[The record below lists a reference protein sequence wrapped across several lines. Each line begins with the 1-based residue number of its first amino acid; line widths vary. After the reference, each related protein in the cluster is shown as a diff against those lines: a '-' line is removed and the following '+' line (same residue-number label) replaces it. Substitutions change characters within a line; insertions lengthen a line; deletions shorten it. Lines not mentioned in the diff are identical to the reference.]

1 MIFRSRIAA
10 FAATAIGIAAFIA
23 TSRAGL
29 PPEAAA
35 LGEDVDAMKKLAA
48 KSSEWRAASLRCLAE
63 VRDRLGDKSLTSGDM
78 NRIYSGAETYVRQQ
92 RRWQALLDCQGDEAW
107 AAMCPDKTTNPLM
120 RFQAKLVLAASLMR
134 FDDYLLGVQ
143 PWFKK
148 DKARRL
154 LKNDHPA
161 IEGELDAA
169 ARRFLNPLIRQQL
182 ARAVVWHRVEGVRA
196 KERSADE
203 IFLDGIITGSS
214 GYAFFTKD
222 LGDRLLSEWKVGGH
236 AAVTFVADH
245 VGNLGE
251 LAEST
256 VSGVVG
262 NTLGLVETRKGYLT
276 TLPAEDRARIK
287 GAFKPLD
294 VMFEKTP
301 FRLTDK
307 SIPGHY
313 GHVAVWV
320 GTEAELKELG
330 LWDHPSVVPYREK
343 IQSGAGII
351 EALRPGV
358 EINTFDHFLNIDDLL
373 VIRSSEE
380 MSREDV
386 RAGVLRA
393 FAQLGKS
400 YDFNFNVESDRE
412 IVCSELAFVVFPAIP
427 WPTSKVLGRYSITP
441 DQVAVKALDGGPF
454 RPVCIFYD
462 GAEVRDRLPESLAC
476 LLKDDVAGFQ
486 LLHPGFAGRTKSGK

>member
-1 MIFRSRIAA
+1 MFFRSRFESAA
-10 FAATAIGIAAFIA
+10 VAAIVIGAWVGTAH
-23 TSRAGL
+23 AGL
-29 PPEAAA
+29 PPDSES
-35 LGEDVDAMKKLAA
+35 LVEDMGVVKKLVA
-48 KSSEWRAASLRCLAE
+48 KSYEWRTASTRCLVE
-63 VRDRLGDKSLTSGDM
+63 VHDRLGDKSLTSGDM

-107 AAMCPDKTTNPLM
+107 GAMSPGKASNPLL
-120 RFQAKLVLAASLMR
+120 RLQAKLVLTASLMR

-182 ARAVVWHRVEGVRA
+182 ARAVVWHRSEGVKARD
-196 KERSADE
+196 RSPDE
-203 IFLDGIITGSS
+203 IHLDGIIARSS

-222 LGDRLLSEWKVGGH
+222 LGERLLSEWKVGGH

-256 VSGVVG
+256 VSGAVG
-262 NTLGLVETRKGYLT
+262 NTLGLVEMRKGYLT
-276 TLPAEDRARIK
+276 TLPSMDRARIK
-287 GAFKPLD
+287 GGFKPLD

-320 GTEAELKELG
+320 GTETDLKELG
-330 LWDHPSVVPYREK
+330 LWDHPTVVPHHEK
-343 IQSGAGII
+343 IRAGAGII

-373 VIRSSEE
+373 VIRSSSE
-380 MSREDV
+380 MSREDI
-386 RAGVLRA
+386 RAGILRA

-412 IVCSELAFVVFPAIP
+412 IVCSELAFVVFPGIP
-427 WPTSKVLGRYSITP
+427 WPTSKALGRYTISP
-441 DQVAVKALDGGPF
+441 DEVAVKALEGGPF

-462 GAEVRDRLPESLAC
+462 GTEVSGKLPESLAC
-476 LLKDDVAGFQ
+476 LLKDDDAAFRK
-486 LLHPGFAGRTKSGK
+486 LHPGFVGKTKPSK